1 MDDHLLVE
9 ALRTHEPDAPAA
21 VYEAYGEALY
31 SYCRSRLGDDGAA
44 AVAVR
49 DALIVADTHVWRLRE
64 PARFRPWLYA
74 LAAVECA
81 RATPVPPEPR
91 DDGEPGPRRAA
102 RRAVAAL
109 SAEARDVLAL
119 RYVHG
124 IEPADLAAVTGG
136 ADGGLERAHRAL
148 EAVLTAEILA
158 ETPCPDRDSVTPER
172 PGKYLQH
179 VRDCAVCSPRAPRT
193 VAAAKVF
200 AALPR
205 QQVPRTLRPE
215 VIACFRDPEMVG
227 RRLFVAGRVAEFG
240 QDGFPGPSRRP
251 SGRGGR
257 RAFAL
262 VAAAT
267 ALTAVAG
274 GASLLWGG
282 GSGATS
288 GVARSPAADERT
300 EFPPASP
307 RVKVGEPVRSPRTSA
322 APSALPVSATVGQ
335 GAQTTLSMPPGRS
348 EPAPTRS
355 RPPRRSTPSGGP
367 VGNRPEPPPE
377 DPPLPTPPAS
387 AEPSAS
393 ESPPAST
400 APQRSAG

>member
-21 VYEAYGEALY
+21 VYDAYGEALY

-64 PARFRPWLYA
+64 PARLRPWLYA
-74 LAAVECA
+74 LAAAECA
-81 RATPVPPEPR
+81 RATPAPPEPP

-119 RYVHG
+119 RYVHDV
-124 IEPADLAAVTGG
+124 EPGDLAAVTGG
-136 ADGGLERAHRAL
+136 ADGGLERAHREL

-158 ETPCPDRDSVTPER
+158 DTPCLDRDSVTPDK

-179 VRDCAVCSPRAPRT
+179 VRDCAVCAPRAPRT

-205 QQVPRTLRPE
+205 PQVPRTLRPE

-227 RRLFVAGRVAEFG
+227 RRLFVAGRVTEFG
-240 QDGFPGPSRRP
+240 PDGFPGPSRRP

-262 VAAAT
+262 VAAAA

-274 GASLLWGG
+274 GASLVWGG

-288 GVARSPAADERT
+288 GVARSPAADDRT
-300 EFPPASP
+300 EFPAESP
-307 RVKVGEPVRSPRTSA
+307 RVRVGEPVRSPRTSA
-322 APSALPVSATVGQ
+322 SPTALPVSGTFSQ
-335 GAQTTLSMPPGRS
+335 GAQATLS
-348 EPAPTRS
+348 APSGRS
-355 RPPRRSTPSGGP
+355 RPVPARPRQPHRSVPSGGP
-367 VGNRPEPPPE
+367 VGSRPEPPPE
-377 DPPLPTPPAS
+377 DTPVPTPPTS
-387 AEPSAS
+387 GEPSAS
-393 ESPPAST
+393 ESPSAST